1 MRLNRYRC
9 KVKRVFKD
17 GAKRIIEYVVK
28 ANSFHK
34 AYTKIPKCKID
45 GYIASEDI
53 IYLALDEMKLPDK
66 HGVKQ
71 LLESIDKLGKNG
83 TANEIMK
90 YRQKLYEMFRS
101 YQPMWDDDTLSDIL
115 SYAEEDELRQ
125 YGDLN
130 KIVNMLL
137 EELDGEWE

>member
-1 MRLNRYRC
+1 MKRYRC
-9 KVKRVFKD
+9 KVKRVFKS
-17 GAKRIIEYVVK
+17 GNERIIEYVVK

-34 AYTKIPKCKID
+34 AYEKIPKCRID
-45 GYIASEDI
+45 ENIASEEI
-53 IYLALDEMKLPDK
+53 VHLALDEMKLPDK
-66 HGVKQ
+66 NGIKQ

-90 YRQKLYEMFRS
+90 YRQKLYDMFRS

-115 SYAEEDELRQ
+115 SYAEEGELRQ
-125 YGDLN
+125 CGDLD
-130 KIVNMLL
+130 KIINMFL